1 MIKGIKKVF
10 LTKELILSKI
20 SSYDIFRFYMPNKN
34 WEIDVVTLSP
44 FRDEKHPSFVI
55 GPKGEGGVLIF
66 IDFADTSLKGDAFKF
81 VEKLYNMKNMFEVYS
96 KIDRDFDLGFTT
108 GTTTKKYEKI
118 IRTYNKPEIVK
129 KDYSFIQVKTRKF
142 TTEELTYWNNYYQ
155 DIDDLKANNIFSV
168 AEVYL
173 NKKRIVLG
181 NNELRFG
188 YLYDGKWKIYRP
200 LSDRRWKWMPNNVP
214 ITAMD
219 GLDDIK
225 DCHTAFITK
234 SKKDYMVMKK
244 IFPTVCAVQNEGAG
258 CFSDENIEYIKS
270 NSEKQILSFDSDEVG
285 VKNSTSI
292 TNKFGFEY
300 CNVPKKYLKDGI
312 NDWADLAKVHGLKV
326 IEEYL
331 INKQILK

>member
-1 MIKGIKKVF
+1 MIKGTKRVQ
-10 LTKELILSKI
+10 LSKELIYSKI
-20 SSYDIFRFYMPNKN
+20 SSYDIFKFYMPNKDWQPN
-34 WEIDVVTLSP
+34 VVTLSP
-44 FRDEKHPSFVI
+44 FRNEKNASFII
-55 GPKGEGGVLIF
+55 GPKGEGGVMIF
-66 IDFADTSLKGDAFKF
+66 IDFADSSLKGDAFTF
-81 VEKLYNMKNMFEVYS
+81 VQKIHNIPTFYETLV
-96 KIDRDFDLGFTT
+96 KIDKDFDLGFTT
-108 GTTTKKYEKI
+108 SSVTKRYKKI
-118 IRTYNKPEIVK
+118 ITSYDKPIIVQ

-142 TTEELTYWNNYYQ
+142 TVRELDYWNDYYQ
-155 DIDDLKANNIFSV
+155 DIEDLKNNNIFSIS
-168 AEVYL
+168 EVYL
-173 NKKRIVLG
+173 NKKRIVIP
-181 NNELRFG
+181 NDELRFG
-188 YLYDGKWKIYRP
+188 YLYDGRWKIYRP
-200 LSDRRWKWMPNNVP
+200 LSDRKWKWMPNNVP

-258 CFSDENIEYIKS
+258 CFSTENVEYIKA

-292 TNKFGFEY
+292 TKMFGFEY
-300 CNVPKKYLKDGI
+300 CNVPKEYLKDNI

>member
-1 MIKGIKKVF
+1 MIKGTKRVQ
-10 LTKELILSKI
+10 LSKELIYSKI
-20 SSYDIFRFYMPNKN
+20 SSYDIFKFYMPNKDWQPN
-34 WEIDVVTLSP
+34 VVTLSP
-44 FRDEKHPSFVI
+44 FRNEKNASFII
-55 GPKGEGGVLIF
+55 GPKGEGGVMIF
-66 IDFADTSLKGDAFKF
+66 IDFADSSLKGDAFTF
-81 VEKLYNMKNMFEVYS
+81 VQKIHNIPTFYETLV
-96 KIDRDFDLGFTT
+96 KIDKDFDLGFTT
-108 GTTTKKYEKI
+108 SSVTKRYKKI
-118 IRTYNKPEIVK
+118 IASYDKPIIVQ

-142 TTEELTYWNNYYQ
+142 TVRELDYWNDYYQ
-155 DIDDLKANNIFSV
+155 DIEDLKNNNIFSIS
-168 AEVYL
+168 EVYL
-173 NKKRIVLG
+173 NKKRIVIP
-181 NNELRFG
+181 NDELRFG
-188 YLYDGKWKIYRP
+188 YLYDGRWKIYRP
-200 LSDRRWKWMPNNVP
+200 LSDRKWKWMPNNVP

-258 CFSDENIEYIKS
+258 CFSTENVEYIKA

-292 TNKFGFEY
+292 TKMFGFEY
-300 CNVPKKYLKDGI
+300 CNVPKEYLKDNI

>member
-1 MIKGIKKVF
+1 MIKGTKRVQ
-10 LTKELILSKI
+10 LSKELIYSKI
-20 SSYDIFRFYMPNKN
+20 SSYDIFKFYMPNKDWQPN
-34 WEIDVVTLSP
+34 VVTLSP
-44 FRDEKHPSFVI
+44 FRNEKNASFII
-55 GPKGEGGVLIF
+55 GPKGEGGVMIF
-66 IDFADTSLKGDAFKF
+66 IDFADSSLKGDAFTF
-81 VEKLYNMKNMFEVYS
+81 VQKIHNIPTFYETLV
-96 KIDRDFDLGFTT
+96 KIDKDFDLGFTT
-108 GTTTKKYEKI
+108 SSVTKRYKKI
-118 IRTYNKPEIVK
+118 ITSYDKPIIVQ

-142 TTEELTYWNNYYQ
+142 TVRELDYWNDYYQ
-155 DIDDLKANNIFSV
+155 DIEDLKNNNIFSV
-168 AEVYL
+168 SEVYL
-173 NKKRIVLG
+173 NKKRIVIP
-181 NNELRFG
+181 NDELRFG
-188 YLYDGKWKIYRP
+188 YLYDGRWKIYRP
-200 LSDRRWKWMPNNVP
+200 LSDRKWKWMPNNVP

-258 CFSDENIEYIKS
+258 CFSAENVEYIKA

-292 TNKFGFEY
+292 TKTFGFEY
-300 CNVPKKYLKDGI
+300 CNVPKEYLKDNI

>member
-1 MIKGIKKVF
+1 MAITGTKK
-10 LTKELILSKI
+10 TKLNKESILDKI
-20 SSYDIFRFYMPNKN
+20 SEYDIFRYYMPDNN
-34 WEIDVVTLSP
+34 WNLNVKTHSP
-44 FRDEKHPSFVI
+44 FREEKTPSFI
-55 GPKGEGGVLIF
+55 ISQAHHGLTF
-66 IDFADTSLKGDAFKF
+66 YDFGDTSKKGDCFAFIKM
-81 VEKLYNMKNMFEVYS
+81 LYMCSNYDDVLK
-96 KIDRDFDLGFTT
+96 KIDADFGLGISTRAVKDY
-108 GTTTKKYEKI
+108 KKIVADYKQPEKV
-118 IRTYNKPEIVK
+118 VK
-129 KDYSFIQVKTRKF
+129 SYSFIQVKTRKF
-142 TTEELTYWNNYYQ
+142 TVRELDYWNDYYQ
-155 DIDDLKANNIFSV
+155 DIEDLKNNNIFSIS
-168 AEVYL
+168 EVYL
-173 NKKRIVLG
+173 NKKRIVIP
-181 NNELRFG
+181 NDELRFG
-188 YLYDGKWKIYRP
+188 YLYDGRWKIYRP
-200 LSDRRWKWMPNNVP
+200 LSDRKWKWMPNNVP

-258 CFSDENIEYIKS
+258 CFSTENVEYIKA

-292 TNKFGFEY
+292 TKMFGFEY
-300 CNVPKKYLKDGI
+300 CNVPKEYLKDNI

>member
-1 MIKGIKKVF
+1 MIKGTKRVI

-20 SSYDIFRFYMPNKN
+20 SSYDIFKFYMPDKDWQIN
-34 WEIDVVTLSP
+34 VVNLSP
-44 FRDEKHPSFVI
+44 FRNEKNPSFII
-55 GPKGEGGVLIF
+55 GPKGEGGALLF
-66 IDFADTSLKGDAFKF
+66 IDFADTSLKGDAFTF
-81 VEKLYNMKNMFEVYS
+81 VQKIHNVPTFHQTLV
-96 KIDRDFDLGFTT
+96 KIDKDFDLGFST
-108 GTTTKKYEKI
+108 GTTTKRYEKI
-118 IRTYNKPEIVK
+118 IKSYSKPTIVA

-142 TTEELTYWNNYYQ
+142 TTRELSYWNDYYQ
-155 DIDDLKANNIFSV
+155 DIEDLKNNNVFSIS
-168 AEVYL
+168 EVYL
-173 NKKRIVLG
+173 NKKRIIIK
-181 NNELRFG
+181 NDELRFG
-188 YLYDGKWKIYRP
+188 YLYNGHWKIYRP

>member
-1 MIKGIKKVF
+1 MIKGTKRVQ
-10 LTKELILSKI
+10 LSKELIYSKI
-20 SSYDIFRFYMPNKN
+20 SSYDIFKFYMPNKDWQPN
-34 WEIDVVTLSP
+34 VVTLSP
-44 FRDEKHPSFVI
+44 FRNEKNASFII
-55 GPKGEGGVLIF
+55 GPKGEGGVMIF
-66 IDFADTSLKGDAFKF
+66 IDFADSSLKGDAFTF
-81 VEKLYNMKNMFEVYS
+81 VQKIHNIPTFYETLV
-96 KIDRDFDLGFTT
+96 KIDKDFDLGFTT
-108 GTTTKKYEKI
+108 SSVTKRYKKI
-118 IRTYNKPEIVK
+118 ITSYDKPIIVQ

-142 TTEELTYWNNYYQ
+142 TVRELDYWNDYYQ
-155 DIDDLKANNIFSV
+155 DIEDLKNNNIFSV
-168 AEVYL
+168 SEVYL
-173 NKKRIVLG
+173 NKKRIVIP
-181 NNELRFG
+181 NDELRFG
-188 YLYDGKWKIYRP
+188 YLYDGRWKIYRP
-200 LSDRRWKWMPNNVP
+200 LSDRKWKWMPNNVP

-258 CFSDENIEYIKS
+258 CFSTENVEYIKA

-292 TNKFGFEY
+292 TKTFGFEY
-300 CNVPKKYLKDGI
+300 CNVPKEYLKDNI

>member
-10 LTKELILSKI
+10 ITKELILSKI
-20 SSYDIFRFYMPNKN
+20 SAYDIFKFYMPNKDWDIN
-34 WEIDVVTLSP
+34 VVTLSP
-44 FRDEKHPSFVI
+44 FRDEKNPSFII

-81 VEKLYNMKNMFEVYS
+81 VEKLYNMRNMFEVYN
-96 KIDRDFDLGFTT
+96 KIDKDFDLGFTT
-108 GTTTKKYEKI
+108 GTTTRKYEKI
-118 IRTYNKPEIVK
+118 VKSYSKPVITR

-142 TTEELTYWNNYYQ
+142 TSEELAYWNNYYQ

-188 YLYDGKWKIYRP
+188 YLYDGHWKIYRP
-200 LSDRRWKWMPNNVP
+200 FSDRRWKWMPNNVP

-234 SKKDYMVMKK
+234 SKKDYMVVKK
-244 IFPTVCAVQNEGAG
+244 IFPTVCAVQNEGLG
-258 CFSDENIEYIKS
+258 CFSAENVEYIKA

-285 VKNSTSI
+285 VKNSTNI
-292 TNKFGFEY
+292 TNMFGFEY